1 MPEAGAVAPPR
12 RPRTLVVVGALLRC
26 AAMNALQYR
35 ASFLFE
41 FGVSAVNVLAVV
53 LPLWTIY
60 GRWEAV
66 AGWSFAEAL
75 LVTAFFQLLSAV
87 MGGLVEPNLGAVVEG
102 VRNGQL
108 DYLLVKPVD
117 AQLVASLH
125 RVDPAQ
131 LWNGVGALIVGGYAL
146 SRLPT
151 PTPGAVAVAVA
162 LCLAGFAAMY
172 SIWILVICLSFW
184 FVKVD
189 NLRYLL
195 GAVTDAG
202 RWPVDIYRG
211 VARVFLTVVVPVALV
226 TSWPAMALTGRM
238 GGGLVLQAGLVA
250 LGLLA
255 VSRLG
260 WRAALRHYASA
271 SS

>member
-1 MPEAGAVAPPR
+1 
-12 RPRTLVVVGALLRC
+12 VVGALLRC

-60 GRWEAV
+60 GRWEQV

-131 LWNGVGALIVGGYAL
+131 LWNGIGAVVVGGYAL
-146 SRLPT
+146 SQLPT
-151 PTPGAVAVAVA
+151 PSPAGVFAAAG

-202 RWPVDIYRG
+202 RWPVDVYRG
-211 VARVFLTVVVPVALV
+211 LARVFLTVVVPVALV

-238 GGGLVLQAGLVA
+238 DGALSAQAGAVALVL
-250 LGLLA
+250 LG

-260 WRAALRHYASA
+260 WLAALRRYSSA